1 MKETSCTRGS
11 SSEQAH
17 GKSDTDDSG
26 GETQQGERA
35 PSPIISGS
43 ALQALAQV
51 ISTAPQAA
59 RTVHAQDR
67 PPHGPCR
74 RARSPAQQGS
84 VALDCSPTLP
94 HPVDNELEKA
104 AAQSSLTALSPPR
117 QAAGARTRGQGVP
130 GGLAAQGATGDTH
143 NSAAGAH
150 ATESVERED
159 LARSLPL
166 SLSLSFRDGGTS
178 PPSPKGLGAVNPDA
192 CSQGQ
197 CARRRHARLALVE
210 AEGPGLGIPAIGADG
225 RCPDFHLRISDGK
238 YIGSICRI
246 PSIAELPGIGRSR
259 RNAICLLADD
269 QVSRFQV

>member
-1 MKETSCTRGS
+1 M
-11 SSEQAH
+11 
-17 GKSDTDDSG
+17 SDTDDSG

-51 ISTAPQAA
+51 IATASQAA
-59 RTVHAQDR
+59 RTEYAQGR
-67 PPHGPCR
+67 PPHGQPCR
-74 RARSPAQQGS
+74 SARSPAQQGS
-84 VALDCSPTLP
+84 VALDC
-94 HPVDNELEKA
+94 
-104 AAQSSLTALSPPR
+104 TAHHKIPS
-117 QAAGARTRGQGVP
+117 QAIDGALGQGVQ
-130 GGLAAQGATGDTH
+130 GGLAAGDPH
-143 NSAAGAH
+143 SSAAGVHDA
-150 ATESVERED
+150 ESVERED
-159 LARSLPL
+159 LALSLPL

-178 PPSPKGLGAVNPDA
+178 PSRGEGLGAGSPDA

-197 CARRRHARLALVE
+197 FARRRHARLALVE